1 MIERVINMAISL
13 RLSDREDDLFRRYAD
28 MKGISVSEMVR
39 RTVLSKIEDEFDLQA
54 YDKAFAEYQKNPVT
68 YTHEE
73 VRKMLELD

>member
-1 MIERVINMAISL
+1 MAISL

>member
-1 MIERVINMAISL
+1 MAISL

-39 RTVLSKIEDEFDLQA
+39 RTVLSKIEDEFDLLA